1 MARSPR
7 MRKMAPISL
16 DDPTPSEDMLVAWS
30 KHVGRAVADPK
41 ALHREL
47 TRGPT
52 LPAAFAAVSRR
63 HRTAAALTLGN
74 TTLTHGEVEEQSARI
89 AGVMAAWGV
98 GPGTRLTLLAEP
110 EMSVVL
116 TYLAALRSGAVVTL
130 AHPSYTPV
138 EIGRTLSASGAE
150 LAAGTGESLRR
161 LVESDPDLPVLGL
174 EPADREATAEILAD
188 RPPIRDP
195 RPRGD
200 GESTAILAFTSG
212 TTGEPRPVP
221 LSHRSLLASIRG
233 VMMAWR
239 WRPNDRLVH
248 CLPIA
253 HQHGLGAVHIALLT
267 GSHAVILPRF
277 EPSGLIEALHD
288 EEATALFAVP
298 AIYDRLLTEVPRK
311 VASLSRLRLMTSGS
325 APLPAELGHRIA
337 HAVGQLPVERYGLTE
352 TGLDVSNPFE
362 GPRIAG
368 TVGIALPG
376 VELAV
381 VDGGGEVLAP
391 GETGEVLLRGPQVFD
406 GYAGDG
412 REGFVRDW
420 FRTGDIGT
428 VEEESGHLRLV
439 GRSKEVIITGG
450 VNVYPR
456 EVEAALLTVNGVVDV
471 AVVGVPSRRW
481 GEAVTAFVVVSG
493 ISAEEIGSRVAA
505 VLAPFKR
512 PKQIIAVESIPRTE
526 VGKVRRDL
534 LAASTAI
541 DRS

>member
-1 MARSPR
+1 
-7 MRKMAPISL
+7 MAPISL
-16 DDPTPSEDMLVAWS
+16 DDPTPSGNMLAAWS
-30 KHVGRAVADPK
+30 KHVGGPVNDLK
-41 ALHREL
+41 ALHQRL

-52 LPAAFAAVSRR
+52 LPAAFSAASRL

-74 TTLTHGEVEEQSARI
+74 TTLTHGEVEEESARV
-89 AGVMAAWGV
+89 AGILAASGV

-138 EIGRTLSASGAE
+138 EIARMLSASGAE

-174 EPADREATAEILAD
+174 VPADREATAEILVD
-188 RPPIRDP
+188 RGPVRDP
-195 RPRGD
+195 KPRGD
-200 GESTAILAFTSG
+200 RDSTAILAFTSG
-212 TTGEPRPVP
+212 TTGEPKLVP
-221 LSHRSLLASIRG
+221 LSHRNLLASIRG
-233 VMMAWR
+233 VMLAWR
-239 WRPNDRLVH
+239 WGPDDRLVH

-253 HQHGLGAVHIALLT
+253 HQHGLGAIHIALLT

-277 EPSGLIEALHD
+277 EPSALIEAVRD
-288 EEATALFAVP
+288 EKATALFAVP
-298 AIYDRLLTEVPRK
+298 PMYDRLLSEVPSK

-325 APLPAELGHRIA
+325 SPLPAELARRIE
-337 HAVGQLPVERYGLTE
+337 HAVGKLPVERYGLTE
-352 TGLDVSNPFE
+352 TGLNVSNPFE
-362 GPRIAG
+362 GPRITG
-368 TVGIALPG
+368 TVGIPLPG

-381 VDGGGEVLAP
+381 VDEAGEVLGP

-406 GYAGDG
+406 GYAGGG
-412 REGFVRDW
+412 REGFIGDW
-420 FRTGDIGT
+420 FRTGDIGR
-428 VEEESGHLRLV
+428 VETESGHLRLV

-456 EVEAALLTVNGVVDV
+456 EVEAALLTVSGVVDV
-471 AVVGVPSRRW
+471 AVVGIPSRRW

-493 ISAEEIGSRVAA
+493 ISTEEIESRVAA

-534 LAASTAI
+534 LAASIAN
-541 DRS
+541 DRR